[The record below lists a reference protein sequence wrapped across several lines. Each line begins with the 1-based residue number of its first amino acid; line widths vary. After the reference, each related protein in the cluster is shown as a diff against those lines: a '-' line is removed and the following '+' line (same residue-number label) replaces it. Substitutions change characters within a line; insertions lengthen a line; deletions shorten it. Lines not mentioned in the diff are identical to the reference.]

1 MKTRS
6 KFLSVFSVIIL
17 TGCLL
22 WLIVS
27 GAAAFFKRGSKDPAA
42 AAPGEVCEFTI
53 DVATQAFSVK
63 NSVNFIPTGK
73 EYYYITGTMGEGLT
87 PFLVRAKPKWFE
99 KNFGGG
105 TSGGTVKV
113 TGKVTRLHYKITD
126 EVRKLNNGF
135 ADGTSQGDTLN
146 MYYFIDTRYREFGL
160 MRMLSGLGLIAVG
173 ALGFLFKR
181 SGMPANKAAGVPLA
195 LFAVAVGILTVYTLS
210 VGGAF

>member
-1 MKTRS
+1 M
-6 KFLSVFSVIIL
+6 FSVIIL

-42 AAPGEVCEFTI
+42 AAPGEVCEFTV
-53 DVATQAFSVK
+53 DTAAQAFWVK

-73 EYYYITGTMGEGLT
+73 EYYYITGTMGEGVT

-105 TSGGTVKV
+105 SSGTVKV

-126 EVRKLNNGF
+126 EVRKLNNSL
-135 ADGTSQGDTLN
+135 ASGTSQGGTLN

-173 ALGFLFKR
+173 VLGFLFKR
-181 SGMPANKAAGVPLA
+181 SGMLANKAVGVPLA
-195 LFAVAVGILTVYTLS
+195 LFAVAVGMLTVYTLS